1 MKSVLLSHRSG
12 GTFPRAHWSISTQA
26 VVHPRPT
33 PPRSPATPNPW
44 GRALPL
50 YFAFLLKCWSGYSS
64 TDVQPCSTA
73 WLSPEICPTCFVSTG
88 STLPKPAAPLG
99 SCSSAINKAGTKGAV
114 LEGPRMEGRVCCLW
128 LPATAPL
135 TRKKCAGDVLLA
147 GGLALWYLT
156 SEVSPPKKRALFV
169 VRARGLDETLGR
181 REYVPGEGVAHQ
193 GAENPPCLRGAW
205 LPGQGTLS
213 NCWRA
218 WPAPESRCALASQ
231 VCHLTKRSP
240 RVLVSTAAFLCQS
253 FPYTLGSAPFRI
265 TACPGRLDPLLL
277 LYRVTGLPPRLTP
290 PGHRVPCPLRA
301 VSQPSCQLSELKSLL
316 LFKAYFLAPGPA

>member
-1 MKSVLLSHRSG
+1 MKSVLLSHHSG
-12 GTFPRAHWSISTQA
+12 GTFPGAHWSISTRA

-64 TDVQPCSTA
+64 TDVQPRSTA
-73 WLSPEICPTCFVSTG
+73 WLSPEMCPTCFGSTG
-88 STLPKPAAPLG
+88 SILPKPAAPLG
-99 SCSSAINKAGTKGAV
+99 SCSSAINKAATKGAV
-114 LEGPRMEGRVCCLW
+114 LEGPRIGGRVCCLW
-128 LPATAPL
+128 PPATAPL

-193 GAENPPCLRGAW
+193 GAETAPLSARGLAARSGNTEQ
-205 LPGQGTLS
+205 LL
-213 NCWRA
+213 
-218 WPAPESRCALASQ
+218 ESL
-231 VCHLTKRSP
+231 
-240 RVLVSTAAFLCQS
+240 
-253 FPYTLGSAPFRI
+253 
-265 TACPGRLDPLLL
+265 ACPGVQVCPGQPGVSSYEEKPEGPSVHRCLPVPELSLYFGKRPLQDD
-277 LYRVTGLPPRLTP
+277 
-290 PGHRVPCPLRA
+290 C
-301 VSQPSCQLSELKSLL
+301 VSRET
-316 LFKAYFLAPGPA
+316 